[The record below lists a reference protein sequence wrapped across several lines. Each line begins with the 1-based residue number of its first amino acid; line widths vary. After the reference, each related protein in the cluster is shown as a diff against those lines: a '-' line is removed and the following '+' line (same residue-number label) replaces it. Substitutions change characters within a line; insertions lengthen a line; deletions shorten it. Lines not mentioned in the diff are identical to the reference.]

1 MILAGDIGGTN
12 TTLALVSEAKGHF
25 IVSARSRFATNE
37 LANIEEAMERFKAE
51 QESLWGGLTDCCL
64 SAAGPV
70 VDNRCTMTN
79 VSFTIDGDRIGRE
92 LGVTTHLIN
101 DFSAI
106 CYALPLIETHDE
118 IAALTLAHPDGTTPA
133 PTGSVRAV
141 VGAGTG
147 LGTGY
152 LIEDRGHYAAHAS
165 EAGHTDFAAP
175 DAVTAEFKAF
185 MAERYPTPP
194 GVEPYVSG
202 QGIRNA
208 FHFFVES
215 GRLER
220 DETVQGILA
229 LDQSEVPAA
238 VSDAAD
244 THNGLAEIMRFFVR
258 LYARFAR
265 NTALYF
271 LPGAGLYVAG
281 GVAAKNQ
288 KWFIEDHLFMREFE
302 HNYNDRITPL
312 LRSTPVLLIQDY
324 DISLYGAAHAARCL
338 Q

>member
-12 TTLALVSEAKGHF
+12 TTLALVGEQNDRFVVH
-25 IVSARSRFATNE
+25 ARRRFATGE
-37 LANIEEAMERFKAE
+37 LLNIEEAIDLFRAE
-51 QESLWGGLTDCCL
+51 HKTPWPELSECCL

-70 VDNRCTMTN
+70 TNNYCAMTN
-79 VSFTIDGDRIGRE
+79 VSFGIDGNKLAREIG
-92 LGVTTHLIN
+92 VPTHLIN

-106 CYALPLIETHDE
+106 CYALPLIETHDG
-118 IAALTLAHPDGTTPA
+118 IDAIKLTHPDGSTPE
-133 PTGSVRAV
+133 PSGSVRAV

-165 EAGHTDFAAP
+165 EAGHTDFATP
-175 DAVTAEFKAF
+175 DELSAAF
-185 MAERYPTPP
+185 EAFIANRYRVRP

-220 DETVQGILA
+220 DEAVNEILS
-229 LDQSEVPAA
+229 LDHSEVPEA
-238 VSDAAD
+238 VSVAAE
-244 THNGLAEIMRFFVR
+244 HHKGLAEIMRFFVE

-271 LPGAGLYVAG
+271 LPSAGLYIAG
-281 GVAAKNQ
+281 GIAAKNQ
-288 KWFIEDHLFMREFE
+288 RWFLEDHAFMREFE
-302 HNYNDRITPL
+302 KNYNDRITPL
-312 LRSTPVLLIQDY
+312 LRRTPVFLIQDY
-324 DISLYGAAHAARCL
+324 DISLYGAAHAAVCL
-338 Q
+338 R